1 MKFQRVREKLR
12 AMRKEAK
19 LSLHKLALI
28 SGFNE
33 NTIKGY
39 ETIASISSNYVY
51 FCSLYFGYELDSIQD
66 SAKELEKMGEN
77 EQVLRIYKEIKE
89 LDIIDFYFFLY
100 FHGDF
105 DVDEYAIAQEHK
117 HDITANEYEKYINN
131 ILKEY
136 DLKEILDNYSIN
148 PADYTPSK
156 YAEFVRL
163 QNANQ
168 KLRKSNIEIQS
179 IDLEL
184 LALLNSLDAEV
195 KDNLKALIKSII
207 AKGGKMWDLHK

>member
-1 MKFQRVREKLR
+1 MKTHEKL
-12 AMRKEAK
+12 AKMRKDAK
-19 LSLHKLALI
+19 LSRRELAEI

-33 NTIKGY
+33 HTILAY
-39 ETIASISSNYVY
+39 ERNQNPASNDYVK
-51 FCSLYFGYELDSIQD
+51 FCAFYFGYKIESVRD
-66 SAKELEKMGEN
+66 SAKELEKMSEN

-105 DVDEYAIAQEHK
+105 DVDEYSIAQDHK
-117 HDITANEYEKYINN
+117 HDITASEYEKYINN

-156 YAEFVRL
+156 YAEFIRL
-163 QNANQ
+163 ENTAK
-168 KLRKSNIEIQS
+168 KLEKSKQYS
-179 IDLEL
+179 KQDLEL
-184 LALLNSLDAEV
+184 LVLLNSLDAEV

-207 AKGGKMWDLHK
+207 AKGGKM